1 MSLRTKL
8 LMFSIILA
16 MIPLGIAGRSMISIT
31 RDELKSSAND
41 ELISVA
47 NQVAQEIEDFY
58 DYTWITPLTLVKN
71 ALENENLGIAETDLP
86 PKS

>member
-1 MSLRTKL
+1 
-8 LMFSIILA
+8 MFSIILA